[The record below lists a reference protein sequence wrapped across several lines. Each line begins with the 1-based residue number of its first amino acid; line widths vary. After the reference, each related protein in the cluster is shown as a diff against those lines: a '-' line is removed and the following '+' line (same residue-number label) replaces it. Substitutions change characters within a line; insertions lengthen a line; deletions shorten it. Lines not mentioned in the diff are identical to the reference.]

1 MPSLF
6 RPNWLKTKKS
16 SAHEVSHFFEARL
29 GSPIPRLATLSGAS
43 AVSKT
48 LPETFAFS
56 TLAPYNG
63 TSFAPVMSPNLTQTS
78 RGLYRFAVATSCCTI
93 LLLMAGA
100 LVTSNN
106 AAESVPDWPL
116 AYGRLIP
123 PLIGGIKFE
132 YTHRVIAGVVSI
144 LTLILA
150 VWLAAA
156 ERRPLA
162 KRLGWTALGL
172 VLAQGALGGF
182 RVLEGVPSISATAHA
197 TLAQIFFI
205 IVVGLSLYLSPWW
218 QSDLA
223 PLGDR
228 GSPRLRALALW
239 MTASILVQ
247 LILGAAFRHGAFG
260 IVPHLIGAGVVTV
273 FIIWAGVA
281 AKRRFRQVRDLRR
294 ATILL
299 HSFFGIQIL
308 LGGAGVVGGDCRRRC
323 RPAGSFVCRSRGCA
337 RAWRCAHAGRRSDLH
352 ADVFSADS
360 FGCRR
365 GSGFG
370 GGEAVARKGRGLG
383 G

>member
-1 MPSLF
+1 
-6 RPNWLKTKKS
+6 
-16 SAHEVSHFFEARL
+16 
-29 GSPIPRLATLSGAS
+29 LATFSTAS

-63 TSFAPVMSPNLTQTS
+63 KSLRGLMSQIQTQTS
-78 RGLYRFAVATSCCTI
+78 RGVYRFAVATSCCTI

-100 LVTSNN
+100 LVTSNG

-116 AYGRLIP
+116 AYGKLIP
-123 PLIGGIKFE
+123 PLIGGIRFE
-132 YTHRVIAGVVSI
+132 YAHRVIAGIVAI

-150 VWLAAA
+150 LWLTFAKPRRRQLAA
-156 ERRPLA
+156 P
-162 KRLGWTALGL
+162 LGWIAVIL
-172 VLAQGALGGF
+172 VLAQAALGAL
-182 RVLEGVPSISATAHA
+182 RVEEIHPMLSATAHA
-197 TLAQIFFI
+197 ALAQIFFI
-205 IVVGLSLYLSPWW
+205 IVAGLSLYLSPWW

-223 PLGDR
+223 PLEDR

-273 FIIWAGVA
+273 FVIWAGVA

-299 HSFFGIQIL
+299 HSFFGLQIL
-308 LGGAGVVGGDCRRRC
+308 LGFAAWYAVRVLAMESSQPTLPYVTLTVAHVLGGALTLAAAVIFTLTCFRLIPSAAAVGAGSAAVKQSPER
-323 RPAGSFVCRSRGCA
+323 AGA
-337 RAWRCAHAGRRSDLH
+337 
-352 ADVFSADS
+352 
-360 FGCRR
+360 
-365 GSGFG
+365 
-370 GGEAVARKGRGLG
+370 
-383 G
+383 